1 MRFEFALTEDQY
13 REVLRLLFDKRTNGV
28 HDPERGFLA
37 LAFPAT
43 GLNRRTLIL
52 GNIIEPR
59 AGEVSW
65 SDRRGLVMSHQYYS
79 RSLSLAQSTLGAGL
93 INVHSHP
100 RPATGILPPRP
111 SPPDLS
117 TDREELCF
125 VSRIL
130 GDERPVAAAII
141 TPGGGISVREYTFRH
156 PKSQEDALLP
166 AFGPAGASFKYAER
180 VRVVGPGLR
189 LLHGNPDKSLSTK
202 AIDLSMTGSSALLW
216 GESGQRILAE
226 VTIGIA
232 GLGGVGGILAEH
244 VARLG
249 VGSLVIVDY
258 DRLEDGNFNRSHGA
272 TRHES
277 KSRTP
282 KVDVYSR
289 VATEAATAPDFHV
302 TKYRESVAEAD
313 GLKPLLD
320 CDLILAA
327 ADDAFA
333 RQVLDHTSYAH
344 LIPIVDGGTTLV
356 ANSNTLQ
363 LQAGKSQIVSAGPG
377 HACLECQGVYTQEE
391 STIAR
396 ENPSWGRY
404 LDLGHAQN
412 NANQVETRAPSVI
425 SNNALVAG
433 LMGLR
438 LLALTL
444 RLTPATMRGTQR
456 YYVEDGN
463 LRWGA
468 VRKCKQGCSKSS
480 WLGRGDTHFV
490 PVGIDLRWKDLREKE
505 QNSDHGSVTG
515 PKPR

>member
-13 REVLRLLFDKRTNGV
+13 RKVLSLLFDKRRDADD
-28 HDPERGFLA
+28 DPERGFLA

-43 GLNRRTLIL
+43 GLKRRTLIL
-52 GNIIEPR
+52 DNIIEPK

-65 SDRRGLVMSHQYYS
+65 STRRGLVMSHKYYS
-79 RSLSLAQSTLGAGL
+79 RALSVAQSTAGAGL

-111 SPPDLS
+111 SPQDLS

-125 VSRIL
+125 VSRVL
-130 GDERPVAAAII
+130 DEERPVAAAII

-156 PKSQEDALLP
+156 PKSQEEALLP

-180 VRVVGPGLR
+180 IRVVGPGLR
-189 LLHGNPDKSLSTK
+189 VSHGNPDKPSSCK
-202 AIDLSMTGSSALLW
+202 AVDLSMTESSALLW
-216 GESGQRILAE
+216 GESGQRILADL
-226 VTIGIA
+226 TIGIA

-249 VGSLVIVDY
+249 IGSLVIVDY
-258 DRLEDGNFNRSHGA
+258 DRLEDGNFNRAQGA
-272 TRHES
+272 TRDES

-289 VATEAATAPDFHV
+289 VAGEAATAPNFHV
-302 TKYRESVAEAD
+302 SKYRESVAEAD

-333 RQVLDHTSYAH
+333 RQVLDHAAYAH
-344 LIPIVDGGTTLV
+344 LIPLVDGGTTLV
-356 ANSNTLQ
+356 ANPNTLQ

-377 HACLECQGVYTQEE
+377 HACLECQGVYTQEGA
-391 STIAR
+391 TIAR
-396 ENPSWGRY
+396 ESASWGRY
-404 LDLGHAQN
+404 LDLGEPQN
-412 NANQVETRAPSVI
+412 NANQTETRAPSVI

-468 VRKCKQGCSKSS
+468 VRECKEGCSKSS
-480 WLGRGDTHFV
+480 SLGRGDTHFV
-490 PVGIDLRWKDLREKE
+490 PVGIDLRWKGLREKE
-505 QNSDHGSVTG
+505 QTSDQRPETRT
-515 PKPR
+515 KP